1 MWCSTRSHEQPRGYG
16 AAWCRDATR
25 ACREERLMGA
35 NEKREGGG
43 GTGNVRPRQRRA
55 RAAQGQQRQG
65 HDAASQSSE
74 REREGKSSEGECQVL
89 DDGEC
94 ARAVAVKA

>member
-1 MWCSTRSHEQPRGYG
+1 
-16 AAWCRDATR
+16 
-25 ACREERLMGA
+25 MGA
-35 NEKREGGG
+35 NEKREGGEG
-43 GTGNVRPRQRRA
+43 GTGCVRGRQRRA
-55 RAAQGQQRQG
+55 RAVQGQQRQG

-74 REREGKSSEGECQVL
+74 REREGKRSKGECQVL